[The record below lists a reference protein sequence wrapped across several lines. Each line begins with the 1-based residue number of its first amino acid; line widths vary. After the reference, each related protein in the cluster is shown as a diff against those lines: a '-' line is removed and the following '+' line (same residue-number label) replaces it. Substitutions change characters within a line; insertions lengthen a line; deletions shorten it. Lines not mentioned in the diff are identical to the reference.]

1 MRYAVTTGAA
11 GADLGPAALAAL
23 AVEAEA
29 AGWDGFFLEDYLVYQ
44 GRHEIETFDPWV
56 CLAAMAVATTQ
67 IRLGLTVVPLSRRR
81 PWTVAAQAVSIDHLS
96 CGRLILGVGS
106 GNPADPDFTATGD
119 AATPR
124 VLAERLDE
132 SLMIISALWSGEP
145 VTFTGRHFRVDGLRL
160 AARPVQRPRIP
171 LWVGGNLALGKVRRR
186 VAAWD
191 GSCAFHRTAEGNEI
205 LPATSASY
213 AIKSASRAM
222 GAGPSTSRSAAALT
236 GVDQRAGGGGRDLV
250 ESLARPCRSGSGPAP
265 GRRGPAVTP
274 VALINDR
281 RVSSSAGGWVHR
293 AERRRAA
300 EERQADSTDEHRPAS
315 RNH

>member
-160 AARPVQRPRIP
+160 AAQPFNDRSP

-205 LPATSASY
+205 LPRHVRELRDQVRAQSDGVKHLD
-213 AIKSASRAM
+213 IKISGSDDPELINGLE
-222 GAGPSTSRSAAALT
+222 GAGATWWSRWLDPADPARIRRLIAA
-236 GVDQRAGGGGRDLV
+236 GPP
-250 ESLARPCRSGSGPAP
+250 RPPRS
-265 GRRGPAVTP
+265 
-274 VALINDR
+274 
-281 RVSSSAGGWVHR
+281 
-293 AERRRAA
+293 
-300 EERQADSTDEHRPAS
+300 
-315 RNH
+315 